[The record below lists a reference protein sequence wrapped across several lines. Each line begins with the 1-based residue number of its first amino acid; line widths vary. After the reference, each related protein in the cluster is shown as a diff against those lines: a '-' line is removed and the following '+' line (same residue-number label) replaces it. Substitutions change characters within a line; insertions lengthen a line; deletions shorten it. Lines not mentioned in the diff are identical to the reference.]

1 MPEFAVFCGFVRQT
15 LHLMVGLPDYQRYLD
30 HCRAHHPEERA
41 MTRPEFIRERMSRR
55 YEGKGAA
62 RCC

>member
-1 MPEFAVFCGFVRQT
+1 MLNFNVFCGLVRQT

-30 HCRAHHPEERA
+30 HCRTHHPEERA